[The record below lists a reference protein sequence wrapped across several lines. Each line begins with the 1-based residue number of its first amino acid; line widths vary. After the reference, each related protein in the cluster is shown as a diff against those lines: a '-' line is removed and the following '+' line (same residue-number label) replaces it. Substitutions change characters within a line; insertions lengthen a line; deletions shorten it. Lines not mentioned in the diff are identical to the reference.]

1 MEIRHSAQRIPIPP
15 RNHRTAVL
23 VAGRMSTP
31 RRSDV
36 NAKPCAR
43 VRGIE
48 RGWSDVSVRSPSAS
62 ALVYSIRGDSRHH
75 NNHTHVSLWIAGE
88 RCLALAQLLRSA
100 VAVTNVAT
108 WPDRGFMCVVGVA
121 KARCCDSFVHGPL
134 WPGYSK
140 PAQIAPR
147 WLISGCRE
155 FRLLVNRTRKSAGK
169 RRRGKAKA

>member
-48 RGWSDVSVRSPSAS
+48 RGWSDVSARLPSAS

-75 NNHTHVSLWIAGE
+75 NNHKHVSRWIAGE

-100 VAVTNVAT
+100 VARSRSQM
-108 WPDRGFMCVVGVA
+108 WPRGRIGRGFMCVVGVA

-147 WLISGCRE
+147 
-155 FRLLVNRTRKSAGK
+155 
-169 RRRGKAKA
+169 